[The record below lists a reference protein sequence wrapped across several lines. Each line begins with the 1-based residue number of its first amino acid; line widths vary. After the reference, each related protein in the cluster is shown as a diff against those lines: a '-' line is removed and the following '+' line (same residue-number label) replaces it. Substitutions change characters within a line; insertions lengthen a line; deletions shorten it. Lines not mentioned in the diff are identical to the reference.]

1 MNQDSFEDII
11 FIGAIIIILIAIFMI
26 IILSKCCS
34 FVPLF
39 FAIIF
44 ASILGFIF
52 NAVFFFYPK
61 YFKSIVYMEFI
72 VVFIQIFFLIGIIIG
87 IIFIRKRQTLEKKDI
102 PQAKIFSK
110 IKCLSCTLTIF
121 FFLLYTYSL
130 INLIFCTFMNNKDDK
145 KVTKPGPNIVFYFL
159 DSFFCIVEFVLF
171 TSLLSLGA
179 CKKCCDK
186 CFNCCNKDK
195 SQTGQT
201 QVITENSS
209 SNVVKDIN
217 NTPPIN
223 IQETVKPEPII
234 ISINEKKKDNM
245 DIIFKITSGKI
256 IKINA
261 PPFITI
267 EKLINFLFKKV
278 NIEGQTNDIIFLFNS
293 EKLNKKSQDKLCD
306 KLINNINIIV
316 TRDTNS
322 IIKFM
327 EAKLE
332 LIYDEN

>member
-1 MNQDSFEDII
+1 
-11 FIGAIIIILIAIFMI
+11 
-26 IILSKCCS
+26 
-34 FVPLF
+34 
-39 FAIIF
+39 
-44 ASILGFIF
+44 
-52 NAVFFFYPK
+52 
-61 YFKSIVYMEFI
+61 
-72 VVFIQIFFLIGIIIG
+72 
-87 IIFIRKRQTLEKKDI
+87 
-102 PQAKIFSK
+102 
-110 IKCLSCTLTIF
+110 
-121 FFLLYTYSL
+121 
-130 INLIFCTFMNNKDDK
+130 MNNKDDK

-209 SNVVKDIN
+209 SNGVKDIN

-223 IQETVKPEPII
+223 IQEPVKPEPIFI
-234 ISINEKKKDNM
+234 PINEKKKDNM